1 MNPPRTKYSLTTWL
15 ACVSFFFLGLLV
27 HMMASSCVAE
37 VSPKRRA
44 VIAMITWRGQTDAER
59 GFLDGLNEKI
69 HEPTILTY
77 DAEQSL
83 TNLELIVDRIGSRTV
98 DLIYVFGTTATQ
110 FVLSR
115 VKNIPVVFNIVSR
128 PIASG
133 IIAGWERSG
142 NNATGVSNE
151 VHAHHQLK
159 DLKKV
164 VDFRVLGVIY
174 NPREHNSVV
183 NTRMV
188 RELQPQMGFRLVEL
202 CIRDAAAI
210 SGVLGDLNSKV
221 DAVYIPADSLIIS
234 LGDKIM
240 AAVNAAGIPSLACTE
255 SMVPDDGALVALV
268 PDYYQLGHLAARK
281 ALRILSGEAPGE
293 IPSSFPD
300 YFRMWVNMPTARQIG
315 IQIPL
320 SILMMAD
327 KIVR

>member
-1 MNPPRTKYSLTTWL
+1 MNSPRKICFLTAWTAVL
-15 ACVSFFFLGLLV
+15 ACCLQVLLV
-27 HMMASSCVAE
+27 HVMAPVCVAE
-37 VSPKRRA
+37 AGPKRQA
-44 VIAMITWRGQTDAER
+44 VIAMITWRGQTDGER
-59 GFLDGLNEKI
+59 GFIDGLNEKI
-69 HEPTILTY
+69 HEPSILAY
-77 DAEQSL
+77 DADQSL
-83 TNLELIVDRIGSRTV
+83 TNLELIVDRIGSRPV

-115 VKNIPVVFNIVSR
+115 VKNVPVVFNIVSR

-159 DLKKV
+159 ALKKV

-174 NPREHNSVV
+174 NPKEHNSVV

-188 RELQPQMGFRLVEL
+188 RELQDQVGFRLVDL
-202 CIRDAAAI
+202 CIRDAADV
-210 SGVLGDLNSKV
+210 SSVLADLKRRV

-234 LGDKIM
+234 LGDSIM
-240 AAVNAAGIPSLACTE
+240 ATVNAAGIPSLACTE
-255 SMVPDDGALVALV
+255 SMVPDDGALLALV
-268 PDYYQLGHLAARK
+268 PDYYQLGRLAAQK
-281 ALRILSGEAPGE
+281 AVRILSGEAPGE